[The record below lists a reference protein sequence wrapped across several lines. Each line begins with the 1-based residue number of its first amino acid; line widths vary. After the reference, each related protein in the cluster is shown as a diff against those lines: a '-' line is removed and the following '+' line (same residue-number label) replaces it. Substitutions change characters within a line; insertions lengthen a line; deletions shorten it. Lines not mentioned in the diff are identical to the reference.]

1 MILGIS
7 PGTRSC
13 GFVLIRN
20 GEIRKWGVKSYKS
33 KWSDGKLIE
42 ILYSLS
48 LFMHRHNIRQVAI
61 KIPDAMLQSAAYV
74 QLIGA
79 LNVIFERKGVAVTYY
94 TLSELRR
101 RHTSKGKVNK
111 NALYA
116 YIAHQYPQ
124 LLPLYRKEQGAK
136 KPYYDK
142 VFEAMLA
149 ANAVASKK

>member
-1 MILGIS
+1 MILGLS

-13 GFVLIRN
+13 GFVLVEDR
-20 GEIRKWGVKSYKS
+20 EIRKWGVKSYKA

-48 LFMHRHNIRQVAI
+48 QLIHRHKIRDVAV
-61 KIPDAMLQSAAYV
+61 KVPDTMPRSLGYA

-79 LNVIFERKGVAVTYY
+79 LNSLFESSGITANYY
-94 TLSELRR
+94 TLADLRK
-101 RHTSKGKVNK
+101 RHDSTKKINRA
-111 NALYA
+111 ALFA

-124 LLPLYRKEQGAK
+124 LLPLYRKELEGK

-142 VFEAMLA
+142 VFEAVLA
-149 ANAVASKK
+149 VHNSRRAK